1 MICAIPT
8 TLSQQMLQLLPNGEL
23 VPMIYDFKRASVT
36 PILGKGETQLMF
48 FNSEDD
54 TKAMTVRLNDNGTFI
69 LYRYMVCCFFD
80 IPCVEAARI
89 MCISLSLLKRI
100 RSWARLDCWPCSLIH
115 SGEHPQFTRDWVVH
129 RRNEIIASLERK
141 FLEQPNGVLGL
152 TVGILKN
159 VRQYAVS
166 YLRLVIPGVGRRN
179 ATSGVKKVFVE
190 ESDDKKLKIK
200 VKLRKLGKKGKDV
213 KELMESMRP
222 RQAIEKRARVTI
234 GSGVAFGAKVE
245 AKVGLIETKIET
257 PVETTMQTTSAGLQ
271 ITPPPPEEWI
281 FIPSFPVCQEF
292 NAFYANDVDDELGLG
307 PVIPVD

>member
-1 MICAIPT
+1 
-8 TLSQQMLQLLPNGEL
+8 MLQFLPDGTL
-23 VPMIYDFKRASVT
+23 VPVVYDFKRASVT

-48 FNSEDD
+48 FSSDDD
-54 TKAMTVRLNDNGTFI
+54 TKAMTVRLNDNGTFV

-129 RRNEIIASLERK
+129 RRDEIIASLERK

-159 VRQYAVS
+159 VRQYAAS

-179 ATSGVKKVFVE
+179 VASGVKKIFVE

-200 VKLRKLGKKGKDV
+200 VKLRKLGKKGKAV

-234 GSGVAFGAKVE
+234 GSGVAFGAKVGAKAE
-245 AKVGLIETKIET
+245 AKVEAKVEIIETKIEI
-257 PVETTMQTTSAGLQ
+257 PHETTMQTASTGVQ
-271 ITPPPPEEWI
+271 ITPTPPEEWI

-292 NAFYANDVDDELGLG
+292 NVFYANDVEDELGLG
-307 PVIPVD
+307 PVIPVDGMC